1 MWWTANCSLGNFRA
15 WNTKPFND
23 YANGKVYDR
32 MFWAPKNLAP
42 PIDLESE
49 IGEYLDLPC
58 EWPEGASFW
67 FPTYCMSVSAQLD
80 PRVFA
85 SDANGGPTHPLELD
99 FGHRTP
105 NLAAARYPDL
115 KTHMLEHYWLNPLSE
130 DPFIPGTGD
139 VPWFFNM
146 SPDSEPIGLLFDG
159 SVRKVPVMESL
170 VSNDIVVRQG
180 GDSLWQDDPG
190 CFGDAGYL
198 EMYGEP
204 NIPFDHPARDL
215 VDSTS
220 SYHVFTADGILGRD
234 TIFSK

>member
-1 MWWTANCSLGNFRA
+1 M
-15 WNTKPFND
+15 
-23 YANGKVYDR
+23 
-32 MFWAPKNLAP
+32 M
-42 PIDLESE
+42 
-49 IGEYLDLPC
+49 
-58 EWPEGASFW
+58 
-67 FPTYCMSVSAQLD
+67 
-80 PRVFA
+80 
-85 SDANGGPTHPLELD
+85 
-99 FGHRTP
+99 
-105 NLAAARYPDL
+105 
-115 KTHMLEHYWLNPLSE
+115 EHFWLNPWPE
-130 DPFIPGTGD
+130 PPFIPGTGG

-146 SPDSEPIGLLFDG
+146 SDRAEPATLFFDG
-159 SVRKVPVMESL
+159 SVRLLPNLEVL

-234 TIFSK
+234 TIFSE